1 MVVALQDRS
10 LEAGCWSGLVSEETM
25 SFEEGDC
32 FQSCIDGELTAGY
45 LQKPKLGVLSAFL
58 GIGADRRW
66 DFGANWVEG

>member
-1 MVVALQDRS
+1 
-10 LEAGCWSGLVSEETM
+10 M